1 MTLEQ
6 ELPIGS
12 RRVLASLVASLFAMS
27 TFAGCA
33 ADDTASSAETLTV
46 ELHFH
51 QPAKVG
57 HNEAE
62 IHVEDADGKPVIGA
76 VVTVEP
82 MMPMHGHG
90 STEKAVVTD
99 SGDGSYAAFPV
110 TMQMAGA
117 WTIAVKATKGT
128 ASGETKVDVN
138 L

>member
-1 MTLEQ
+1 MTFEQ
-6 ELPIGS
+6 NDPIGR
-12 RRVLASLVASLFAMS
+12 RRVLASLVASFFAMS
-27 TFAGCA
+27 ALAGCA

-51 QPAKVG
+51 HPAKVG
-57 HNEAE
+57 QNEAE
-62 IHVEDADGKPVIGA
+62 IHVENAAGEAVLGA